1 MDLNP
6 SGAAQGPH
14 PYIIC
19 LEVIQVSDDANPDKE
34 CRRSKQN
41 AAQIVVCEILG
52 NEKTDI
58 LVKYSIPLISGT
70 PCLELTGKEWSA
82 CLSTVILRAFK
93 LKKKIIRVHNS
104 KCVSHFLLVLQFVE
118 LNLCSNNTL
127 N

>member
-19 LEVIQVSDDANPDKE
+19 LEVTQVSDDANPDIE

-58 LVKYSIPLISGT
+58 LVKYSIPLSSGT
-70 PCLELTGKEWSA
+70 SLETDWKRMVCLPLYSD
-82 CLSTVILRAFK
+82 
-93 LKKKIIRVHNS
+93 S
-104 KCVSHFLLVLQFVE
+104 KSF
-118 LNLCSNNTL
+118 
-127 N
+127 